1 MVPRAEPVPS
11 KALVILDANGDL
23 PVALVN
29 VQLSVKNEITEEE
42 EDDDDYDY
50 GVVIRS
56 TPAQLQ
62 ADIALKLRIAN
73 GTHTAVAHLLA
84 LTGHIMT
91 DALSSS
97 TDTSTSTSSSGPIM
111 MNYLDALFRDQIS
124 AAGAPGLPHHSIEAA
139 AVYDDWRK
147 RLMHPHFGLSSFFI
161 TQNGA
166 AKGGIRL
173 GPTVQDLIETNHQP
187 VSVSMVFAFA
197 VLLRWLTPSESVDKH
212 TNSGGI
218 YTGWLQGSVRHHVKC
233 VDTVTI
239 EYADG
244 LRYNLQDGW
253 YEFKCA
259 CNVNDGGVS
268 SSSSSSSRPL
278 SEWLGAFETARQ
290 PAAYAAPIRAYLIA
304 PDGGNLAAVAGRPA
318 FETMVQAIATLYA
331 CMVAGDDL
339 LQLLQEMKN
348 AQGVYVDG
356 LSTDCAVLVD
366 HSSSEASLA
375 GQPMHY
381 RMSPVTSESALMQ
394 LPVDETT
401 VAAVVA
407 SEVASVMA
415 IDLHT
420 HLLPPS
426 HGSLCL
432 WGIDELLTYHYLV
445 AEYFMT
451 APAAVTPQALY
462 AMNKREQ
469 ADIIWQ
475 ALFIDRSPISEACR
489 GVITTLVALGLSK
502 AVQARNLEAI
512 RTFYNEFREEGLA
525 GAEKFSALVFK
536 KAGLRYNVMTNI
548 PFDTNEAQYWRPKRK
563 EYPDQ
568 YRSALRVDPLLSG
581 DRKTIE
587 IALKGSG
594 YDATLEG
601 ARQYLRDWCDTMKP
615 QYMMA
620 STPHDFVLKE
630 GTLANA
636 PKVGVNEDAMK
647 QPGAFVDAGASAGDA
662 CSGTEDDAPSVIDEN
677 SDFLSQVLM
686 KVCEERD
693 LPVALKIGA
702 HRGVNPELKS
712 AGDGVV
718 AFADAGMLGRL
729 CSRFPKVRF
738 LATFLS
744 RNNQHE
750 ACVLASKFRNLHI
763 YGCWWYCNNPSMIR
777 EITQMRLEMLGTAF
791 TAQHSDARVLDQLVY
806 KWAHSRYVSSCRGW
820 MGRRLL
826 CYIDSYML
834 IFSPFSTVPSSRQS

>member
-1 MVPRAEPVPS
+1 
-11 KALVILDANGDL
+11 
-23 PVALVN
+23 
-29 VQLSVKNEITEEE
+29 
-42 EDDDDYDY
+42 
-50 GVVIRS
+50 
-56 TPAQLQ
+56 
-62 ADIALKLRIAN
+62 
-73 GTHTAVAHLLA
+73 
-84 LTGHIMT
+84 
-91 DALSSS
+91 
-97 TDTSTSTSSSGPIM
+97 
-111 MNYLDALFRDQIS
+111 
-124 AAGAPGLPHHSIEAA
+124 
-139 AVYDDWRK
+139 
-147 RLMHPHFGLSSFFI
+147 
-161 TQNGA
+161 
-166 AKGGIRL
+166 
-173 GPTVQDLIETNHQP
+173 VQDLIDTQQP
-187 VSVSMVFAFA
+187 VTVTMVFAFA
-197 VLLRWLTPSESVDKH
+197 VLLRWLTPSEPVKDATK
-212 TNSGGI
+212 NSGV
-218 YTGWLQGSVRHHVKC
+218 YTGWLQGSVRQHTKA

-244 LRYNLQDGW
+244 LRYNIRDGW

-259 CNVNDGGVS
+259 CHVSNYSHDSGVS

-278 SEWLGAFETARQ
+278 SEWLGAFGTARQ
-290 PAAYAAPIRAYLIA
+290 PAAYVAPIRAYLLA
-304 PDGGNLAAVAGRPA
+304 PDGGNLGAVAGQPA

-331 CMVAGDDL
+331 RMVAGDDL
-339 LQLLQEMKN
+339 LTLLQEMKN

-366 HSSSEASLA
+366 HSSSQVQASLSLQTA
-375 GQPMHY
+375 GSRHGSGQPMHY

-394 LPVDETT
+394 LTVDETT
-401 VAAVVA
+401 VSAVVA
-407 SEVASVMA
+407 SEVASAMA

-451 APAAVTPQALY
+451 APATVTPQALY
-462 AMNKREQ
+462 AMNKKEQ
-469 ADIIWQ
+469 ANIIWK

-489 GVITTLVALGLSK
+489 GVITTLMALGLSK
-502 AVQARNLEAI
+502 AVQARNLQAI

-525 GAEKFSALVFK
+525 GAEKFSALVFD

-548 PFDTNEAQYWRPKRK
+548 PFDPNEAQYWRPKRK

-594 YDATLEG
+594 YDVTLEG

-615 QYMMA
+615 EYMMA

-630 GTLANA
+630 GTLADV
-636 PKVGVNEDAMK
+636 PKTGVNEDALK
-647 QPGAFVDAGASAGDA
+647 QPGAFADVGASAGDA

-763 YGCWWYCNNPSMIR
+763 YGCWWFCNNPSMIR

-806 KWAHSRYVSSCRGW
+806 KWAHSR
-820 MGRRLL
+820 
-826 CYIDSYML
+826 
-834 IFSPFSTVPSSRQS
+834 